1 MSSSARKEKKQMTH
15 KQWSLIGVL
24 GFIPLL
30 LILTATRL
38 SIVPAVVFTIP
49 LVGGLALWLATTYK
63 LQVDPLKLITPYLL
77 TLIFFIIHV
86 YEEYITDFEVAMTD
100 ISGFHV
106 LERDFLT
113 IVAFL
118 GPVVWL
124 SGAILLLKRIDA
136 GYYFMSS
143 MYVGMIFGELA
154 HFVFPFMEDGT
165 FHYVSGMYTALLPLF
180 PASYGLLVTLRE
192 VRNANALSAANLRRS
207 VHSS

>member
-1 MSSSARKEKKQMTH
+1 MLVAVVAGASGFGAPAVRQMTQ
-15 KQWSLIGVL
+15 KEWSLIGVL
-24 GFIPLL
+24 GLIPLL

-63 LQVDPLKLITPYLL
+63 TQVDPLKLIIPYLL

-100 ISGFHV
+100 ISGLHV

-124 SGAILLLKRIDA
+124 TGAILLLKRIAA

-143 MYVGMIFGELA
+143 MYVGMILGELA

-165 FHYVSGMYTALLPLF
+165 FHYVSGMYTALLPLL
-180 PASYGLLVTLRE
+180 PASYGLRVTLRE
-192 VRNANALSAANLRRS
+192 TRRARS
-207 VHSS
+207 KAPLI

>member
-1 MSSSARKEKKQMTH
+1 MTQKE
-15 KQWSLIGVL
+15 WSLIGVL
-24 GFIPLL
+24 GLIPML

-63 LQVDPLKLITPYLL
+63 TQVDPLKLIIPYLL

-86 YEEYITDFEVAMTD
+86 YEEYITDFEMAMTD
-100 ISGFHV
+100 ISGLHV

-113 IVAFL
+113 IVGFL

-124 SGAILLLKRIDA
+124 TGAILLLKRIAA

-143 MYVGMIFGELA
+143 MYVGMIIGELA

-180 PASYGLLVTLRE
+180 PAGYGLQVTLRE
-192 VRNANALSAANLRRS
+192 TRAARSKTPLSSRRNR
-207 VHSS
+207 H